1 MAIEN
6 TNELINDSTWF
17 LKQDKILADFT
28 VQMKDSSKLI
38 SFMGHRQIDYS
49 NVKVNADI
57 PAEIL
62 KLDND
67 VIIKKDVLQNDEN
80 YWQAVRPYELSEKEQ
95 NIYNMVDSIKNVPL
109 YKNIYDII
117 QTALL
122 GYYNTKYIGFGPY
135 YKLMSFNKLEGCR
148 FQFGVNSTRD
158 FSKHVRLTG

>member
-1 MAIEN
+1 
-6 TNELINDSTWF
+6 
-17 LKQDKILADFT
+17 
-28 VQMKDSSKLI
+28 MKDSSKLI

-49 NVKVNADI
+49 NVRVNEDI
-57 PAEIL
+57 PTEIQ

-67 VIIKKDVLQNDEN
+67 VIINKDVLQNDEN
-80 YWQAVRPYELSEKEQ
+80 YWQSVRPYELSEKEQ

-135 YKLMSFNKLEGCR
+135 YKLVSFNKLEGCR
-148 FQFGVNSTRD
+148 FQLGVKTTSD
-158 FSKHVRLTG
+158 FSKTRAAYRVWGVQYERREFKGGGTVEYIF